1 MATAFGNVGMGQL
14 GQDMNFSGASGE
26 GKGLGQFLLGATLAS
41 MGVPPQ
47 LTSLVTNNKPVV
59 PPNPNTQNGMP
70 TAAIP
75 GQPMQNP
82 EDERMSFGQAFGGLF
97 SHLPTFGKQ

>member
-14 GQDMNFSGASGE
+14 GQDMNFSGGE

-59 PPNPNTQNGMP
+59 PPNPNMQNGMP